1 MYVSSR
7 SFLSSM
13 ATAVVVAISSSTTRL
28 LVTNA
33 FVQRSRSTM
42 LPMVTMSPSR
52 SMAASSTLSMSTG
65 TAEEDKK
72 VILVTGSSRGL
83 GKSIATH
90 IGAEGHNMIINYV
103 SDGSKEAAEATV
115 QEIIDAGGDAIAI
128 QADCKCYY
136 TC

>member
-1 MYVSSR
+1 
-7 SFLSSM
+7 
-13 ATAVVVAISSSTTRL
+13 
-28 LVTNA
+28 
-33 FVQRSRSTM
+33 
-42 LPMVTMSPSR
+42 
-52 SMAASSTLSMSTG
+52 MAASSTLSMSTG

-136 TC
+136 TY

>member
-1 MYVSSR
+1 
-7 SFLSSM
+7 
-13 ATAVVVAISSSTTRL
+13 
-28 LVTNA
+28 
-33 FVQRSRSTM
+33 M